1 MLPAVGAVVRRGQAL
16 YAVDGQPGLLLY
28 GSVTAWRAFVA
39 GMSPGSDVAELNA
52 NLRALG
58 YGAPVGDTFSDAT
71 RAAIVSLQQAHGLAQ
86 TGQLLLGSVIFKT
99 GAVRVTSVQPA
110 VGAAVQAGVVLGV
123 SSTKRQVTIALDAAQ
138 QASIKVGDKATIVL
152 PNNDT
157 TPGVVSSVG
166 SVATVPSGDGSSGG
180 SQTPTVDVQIT
191 PIHPAATG
199 RLDQAPVQVSVVTA
213 SVENVLVVPVNALL
227 ALAGGGYAVETVD
240 RAGAH
245 RLVAVSTGLFDDS
258 QGLVEV
264 TGTGLVA
271 GQRVVV
277 PSS

>member
-1 MLPAVGAVVRRGQAL
+1 
-16 YAVDGQPGLLLY
+16 
-28 GSVTAWRAFVA
+28 
-39 GMSPGSDVAELNA
+39 
-52 NLRALG
+52 
-58 YGAPVGDTFSDAT
+58 
-71 RAAIVSLQQAHGLAQ
+71 
-86 TGQLLLGSVIFKT
+86 
-99 GAVRVTSVQPA
+99 
-110 VGAAVQAGVVLGV
+110 VLGV
-123 SSTKRQVTIALDAAQ
+123 SSTERQVTIALDAAQ

-166 SVATVPSGDGSSGG
+166 SVATTPSDNGSGQN
-180 SQTPTVDVQIT
+180 QTPTVDVQIT
-191 PIHPAATG
+191 PTHPAATG

-240 RAGAH
+240 RAGVH

-264 TGTGLVA
+264 TDTSLAA